1 MKRKGTR
8 IKAKGTNWSG
18 HHRATCC
25 APSYA
30 LALSGASLFADRA
43 ATVSAPRT
51 PRRPDRPLSAQCR
64 GADVFDAGNRRSC
77 SKTRISG
84 AALLG
89 ATSGPDN
96 GRSRSFVSS
105 T

>member
-1 MKRKGTR
+1 M
-8 IKAKGTNWSG
+8 
-18 HHRATCC
+18 
-25 APSYA
+25 
-30 LALSGASLFADRA
+30 
-43 ATVSAPRT
+43 
-51 PRRPDRPLSAQCR
+51 
-64 GADVFDAGNRRSC
+64 FDAGNRRSC
-77 SKTRISG
+77 GKTRISG

>member
-1 MKRKGTR
+1 M
-8 IKAKGTNWSG
+8 
-18 HHRATCC
+18 
-25 APSYA
+25 
-30 LALSGASLFADRA
+30 F
-43 ATVSAPRT
+43 
-51 PRRPDRPLSAQCR
+51 
-64 GADVFDAGNRRSC
+64 DVGNRRSC

-84 AALLG
+84 SALLG